1 MENNTQIQT
10 KNDAGLPQVIEVKVP
25 VHTGMSNSM
34 FVVWFVLIFIV
45 AFVLLSYFGLVPE
58 GVREINATLFSFS
71 GTSISANQN
80 QVQALVDPLAT
91 TSQKAD
97 SLVISPELSQMP
109 TFIMS
114 NAVRQQ
120 SQNLGTVYQTSGKVL
135 PTRLV
140 IEKIGVDTPISNP
153 SSTDVAVLDKA
164 LLSGGVRYPASATLE
179 ENGNVLL
186 FGHSTTLA
194 VVRNQAYKAFVGIGT
209 LTAGD
214 QIKVRSTDNEYLYSV
229 TKVSK
234 VSADKELVL
243 FPATGRML
251 TLSTC
256 DLLGTKADR
265 FVVEAQFV
273 RRYPLAK

>member
-25 VHTGMSNSM
+25 VHPGMSNSM

-58 GVREINATLFSFS
+58 GVREINATLFSFGGAS
-71 GTSISANQN
+71 DSANQN
-80 QVQALVDPLAT
+80 QAQALVDPLAT

-109 TFIMS
+109 TVIMS

-120 SQNLGTVYQTSGKVL
+120 SQNLGTAYQTSGKVL

-153 SSTDVAVLDKA
+153 SSTDVAVLDQA

-186 FGHSTTLA
+186 FGHSTTLP

-209 LTAGD
+209 LTTGD
-214 QIKVRSTDNEYLYSV
+214 QIKVRSADNEYLYSV